1 MLLENQPS
9 PTKIVNTKE
18 KMADKDKEI
27 IWLLLHRLVIQGLNV
42 QPWNRRKD
50 VTVEMEAESCMTKK
64 RLQHDKPRD
73 HVSGG

>member
-42 QPWNRRKD
+42 QPFMAVKED
-50 VTVEMEAESCMTKK
+50 TVPK
-64 RLQHDKPRD
+64 RMNKQ
-73 HVSGG
+73 